1 MRQELSLLI
10 RHVRNPV
17 PKKAGGLDMVTG
29 RLNDMEVAIA
39 STGIGKVRAAAATQA
54 LIDAF
59 APGEVWCIGLGGA
72 LDEKLKAGDVV
83 IADELYQHDLDLSGG
98 SRVAALLTKGRGASL
113 VKCDKRL
120 VEAASAAAMRG
131 QTPIAKGDCHHY
143 PSDPDG
149 FSGREPGTGGAQT
162 PLRGGQLVDGDC
174 HLSHGKRLTPNQIH
188 VGRIVTGDRAVLK
201 TKDRKE
207 LARRTRALCVEME
220 GAAVGYTCARNRIP
234 FIVIRAVSDTAGG
247 SALLQFAKN
256 AKRVAQIPQQ
266 IALSMLHRR
275 GVYPEQ
281 GRGAENAEENEG
293 RNDG

>member
-1 MRQELSLLI
+1 MSPFTAREITLIGIVAALRQELSLLI

-29 RLNDMEVAIA
+29 RLNDVEVAIT

-72 LDEKLKAGDVV
+72 LDVKLKAGDVV

-113 VKCDKRL
+113 VKCDERL
-120 VEAASAAAMRG
+120 VEL
-131 QTPIAKGDCHHY
+131 AK
-143 PSDPDG
+143 
-149 FSGREPGTGGAQT
+149 
-162 PLRGGQLVDGDC
+162 GDC

-275 GVYPEQ
+275 GTERVYPEPK
-281 GRGAENAEENEG
+281 GGTEENEG

>member
-17 PKKAGGLDMVTG
+17 RKKAGGLDMVTG
-29 RLNDMEVAIA
+29 RLNDVEVAIT
-39 STGIGKVRAAAATQA
+39 STGIGKVRAASATQA

-72 LDEKLKAGDVV
+72 LDAKLKTGDVV

-113 VKCDKRL
+113 VKCDGRL
-120 VEAASAAAMRG
+120 VEL
-131 QTPIAKGDCHHY
+131 AKGD
-143 PSDPDG
+143 
-149 FSGREPGTGGAQT
+149 AK
-162 PLRGGQLVDGDC
+162 GDS
-174 HLSHGKRLTPNQIH
+174 HLSKNTNQIY

-220 GAAVGYTCARNRIP
+220 GAAVGYTCVRNRIP

-247 SALLQFAKN
+247 SAIAQFAGN
-256 AKRVAQIPQQ
+256 FRRVVPIPQKIVLQ
-266 IALSMLHRR
+266 ML
-275 GVYPEQ
+275 GKA
-281 GRGAENAEENEG
+281 GK
-293 RNDG
+293 

>member
-1 MRQELSLLI
+1 MIGIVAALRQELSLLI

-29 RLNDMEVAIA
+29 RLNDVEVAIA

-72 LDEKLKAGDVV
+72 LDEKLKAGDVI

-120 VEAASAAAMRG
+120 VAL
-131 QTPIAKGDCHHY
+131 AKGDCHHY
-143 PSDPDG
+143 
-149 FSGREPGTGGAQT
+149 GAQT
-162 PLRGGQLVDGDC
+162 PHRGGQLVDGDC
-174 HLSHGKRLTPNQIH
+174 HLSHRKRLTPNQIY

-275 GVYPEQ
+275 GT
-281 GRGAENAEENEG
+281 ENAEENEG